1 MTQAVL
7 DKESFCAQVI
17 GCQETMFRTARAIL
31 RNDQDAED
39 AVQEA
44 ICAAF
49 ANRDSLRDVEKFKPW
64 MLRILTNKCYDI
76 CRKRKSTVALEDVA
90 DTLPAAG
97 TDPTER
103 MTLWQAVLS
112 LSDDLRVTVTL
123 FYYEGLS
130 VREIGQVLGISEAA
144 VKTRLSRGRARLR
157 LLLEE
162 K

>member
-1 MTQAVL
+1 M
-7 DKESFCAQVI
+7 I
-17 GCQETMFRTARAIL
+17 
-31 RNDQDAED
+31 
-39 AVQEA
+39 
-44 ICAAF
+44 
-49 ANRDSLRDVEKFKPW
+49 
-64 MLRILTNKCYDI
+64 
-76 CRKRKSTVALEDVA
+76 
-90 DTLPAAG
+90 
-97 TDPTER
+97 
-103 MTLWQAVLS
+103 LWQAVLS

>member
-49 ANRDSLRDVEKFKPW
+49 ARRDSLRDAGKFKPW
-64 MLRILTNKCYDI
+64 MLRILANKCYDA
-76 CRKRKSTVALEDVA
+76 CRKRRNTSDLD
-90 DTLPAAG
+90 AAG
-97 TDPTER
+97 EVPAPEADQAER
-103 MTLWQAVLS
+103 LSLWQAVLS
-112 LSDDLRVTVTL
+112 LNDDLRAPVAL
-123 FYYEGLS
+123 FYYDGLS
-130 VREIGQVLGISEAA
+130 IREISGVLGISEAS

-157 LLLEE
+157 QMLDE